1 MIEECYDATSLRRW
15 LHGTPAPVSPGAGV
29 EGGWV
34 VEQAI
39 MGQISGR
46 RTPRENAFSPT
57 LSKYVTYFWLTW
69 LSPDQGLNVMKDE
82 TRAARKPNHYGQ
94 RRKVRTQEMLVLT
107 ATGPK
112 TSINYRR
119 LRTNRDSKD

>member
-1 MIEECYDATSLRRW
+1 
-15 LHGTPAPVSPGAGV
+15 
-29 EGGWV
+29 
-34 VEQAI
+34 